1 MDDEDEVLL
10 ALAEELG
17 SFVEFVGGPEFAA
30 VLLTPLES
38 LSNVEEAVVREKV
51 CTILHGVC
59 QLITFDILGGGIIV
73 QDC

>member
-1 MDDEDEVLL
+1 MTCHAWHLDWVAWTLTLHKESVDDEDEVLL

-17 SFVEFVGGPEFAA
+17 AFGEYVGGPEFAA

-51 CTILHGVC
+51 
-59 QLITFDILGGGIIV
+59 F
-73 QDC
+73 